1 MDPVARAL
9 WFIESHIGGEI
20 TLDDIAQACGVSR
33 FHLSRAF
40 SATLG
45 RSIMRYLRA
54 RRLTEAARA
63 LAAGAPD
70 ILSIA
75 LGAGYA
81 SHEAFT
87 RAFRDQFRM
96 TPEQLRAKGELEGL
110 ELVEPILMEQNFD
123 AKLEPPRFVDA
134 KALLIAGLA
143 QRYEYEDMDGI
154 PSQWERFQPYIGQ
167 IPREI
172 GGAAFGVIA
181 NSDDKGFDYVCG
193 VEVSDFSDIDP
204 SLTKLRLSPQRY
216 AVFVHRGHVASVR
229 NTMHAVW
236 RDWLP
241 KSGHTAADAPSLER
255 YGKDF
260 DPRTGLGGLELWLP
274 LGR

>member
-1 MDPVARAL
+1 MDPVAKAL
-9 WFIESHIGGEI
+9 WFIESHMGGEI
-20 TLDDIAQACGVSR
+20 TLDEIAQACGVSR

-70 ILSIA
+70 ILSVA

-87 RAFRDQFRM
+87 RAFRDQFGV
-96 TPEQLRAKGELEGL
+96 TPEQLRARGQLDGIA
-110 ELVEPILMEQNFD
+110 LVEPILMEQNFV
-123 AKLEPPRFVDA
+123 AKLESPRFVDA
-134 KALLIAGLA
+134 KAMLIAGLA

-154 PSQWERFQPYIGQ
+154 PAQWERFQAHIGH

-172 GGAAFGVIA
+172 GGAAYGVIA

-193 VEVSDFSDIDP
+193 VEVSDFSDID
-204 SLTKLRLSPQRY
+204 SALTRLRLPPQKY
-216 AVFVHRGHVASVR
+216 AVFTHRGHVASVR
-229 NTMHAVW
+229 NTMHAIW

-241 KSGHTAADAPSLER
+241 GSGHVAGDAPSLER
-255 YGKDF
+255 YSKEF

-274 LGR
+274 IGS